1 MKEMKASKIPGRKPW
16 DTYRACEVVEGFDG
30 QEHPREEI
38 VEAVQYLIDTRAIF
52 SLQGMYGRL
61 AADLI
66 ESGDCKAPVD

>member
-1 MKEMKASKIPGRKPW
+1 MNEMKSSKIPGHKPW
-16 DTYRACEVVEGFDG
+16 DTYRACEVVEGIYG
-30 QEHPREEI
+30 PEHSREEI

-66 ESGDCKAPVD
+66 KSGDCKVPVD